1 MKLGS
6 FVNEEAICSTRNCRT
21 SGASVFGFELLASLL
36 DLDFVRSR
44 VMAGPDETREAEQG
58 AEPSGRPRLE
68 PDAASIDGCGWLCSP
83 S

>member
-6 FVNEEAICSTRNCRT
+6 FVNEEAICSTKNCRT

-44 VMAGPDETREAEQG
+44 VMVGPDEAREAEQG
-58 AEPSGRPRLE
+58 TEPSVRPRLE
-68 PDAASIDGCGWLCSP
+68 PDVASIEGCGWLCSP